1 MAADASLH
9 ERLRHAI
16 LTLGLAP
23 GERLSERGLEPEFGA
38 SRTPI
43 RAALMRLQ
51 SDGLVRRDDKGWLVA
66 PIDLDEVAA
75 IYEYREILEP
85 ATARLAATRASR
97 DDLAALASL
106 AASTDSAET
115 PEHSIDSGT
124 SFHVGFARLSG
135 NAFIIDAV
143 EGALTRLYRTRW
155 LEVQDAAS
163 RERVHHE
170 HSEIAAALLAGDA
183 DAAELATLEHLRGTG
198 ARLVASLA
206 ASRQH
211 LRATG
216 ILLT

>member
-1 MAADASLH
+1 MSADPSLH
-9 ERLRHAI
+9 ERLRQAI
-16 LTLGLAP
+16 LTLALAP

-51 SDGLVRRDDKGWLVA
+51 SDGLVRRDDRGWLVA
-66 PIDLDEVAA
+66 PIDLEEVAS
-75 IYEYREILEP
+75 IYEYREIIEG
-85 ATARLAATRASR
+85 ATARLAVDRASR
-97 DDLAALASL
+97 DDLTVLATL
-106 AASTDSAET
+106 AASTDAAET

-135 NAFIIDAV
+135 NAFIIDAM

-163 RERVHHE
+163 RDRVHRE
-170 HSEIAAALLAGDA
+170 HGEIAAALLAGDA

-198 ARLVASLA
+198 ARLVNSLA
-206 ASRQH
+206 ASRQQ

-216 ILLT
+216 ILLS